1 MSEEKKAKGDLKKVS
16 EQTLI
21 LKERLSPSWLLE
33 CVMYDERHNALVI
46 SPKHCL
52 EHGITV
58 LEVAQD
64 SFAGRTILHFRLDYN
79 IKKVKKER
87 SEGGECVWS

>member
-1 MSEEKKAKGDLKKVS
+1 VRGVN
-16 EQTLI
+16 EQTLK
-21 LKERLSPSWLLE
+21 LSETLSPSWLLE
-33 CVMYDERHNALVI
+33 CVMYDKRHNALVV

-64 SFAGRTILHFRLDYN
+64 SFAGRTILHFRLDFDV
-79 IKKVKKER
+79 KKVKKE
-87 SEGGECVWS
+87 E